1 MGARGRSAD
10 SDRIDV
16 GREWVAEEV
25 SGCQFPDQRL
35 GSRLHSLMGSLGAQV
50 GSTIPTACE
59 DWASIKAAYR
69 FLSNDRVD
77 EHAILSGHMKAT
89 ARRIRA
95 ADGPILILH
104 DRVFVRPG
112 GSGIHRLHQRNAL
125 CPKGCDKQDDPLPCV
140 RCHDAF
146 KSGNNATG
154 VAIGAVC
161 RQVLESQAVQG
172 HTGAQEQDQPH
183 PDSDRGEGKLP
194 VAAERESVHGV
205 VRRCVTLCTLVTA
218 RPISTSCSALLING
232 EQSFSSGRA

>member
-16 GREWVAEEV
+16 GREWVAEEM

-77 EHAILSGHMKAT
+77 GHSVRAHEGDGKTDSGSGWPHT
-89 ARRIRA
+89 DSAR
-95 ADGPILILH
+95 H

-125 CPKGCDKQDDPLPCV
+125 CPKGCDRQDDPLPCV

-194 VAAERESVHGV
+194 VAAERGSVHGV
-205 VRRCVTLCTLVTA
+205 VRRCVTLCA
-218 RPISTSCSALLING
+218 HW
-232 EQSFSSGRA
+232 